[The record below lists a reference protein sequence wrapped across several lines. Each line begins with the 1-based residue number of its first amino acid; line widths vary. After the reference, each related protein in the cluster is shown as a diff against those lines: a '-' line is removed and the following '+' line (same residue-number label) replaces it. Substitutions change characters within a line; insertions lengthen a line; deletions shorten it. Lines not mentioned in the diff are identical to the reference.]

1 MPRLVILVMLVM
13 VMRRRYILDVPG
25 GRTGDPAPGRLSKT
39 LAYFRY
45 KPIESS
51 PQFQE
56 LGIPTSNVIQQT
68 ILPSL

>member
-1 MPRLVILVMLVM
+1 MPRLVMLM
-13 VMRRRYILDVPG
+13 LAMQRRYILDVPG

-39 LAYFRY
+39 LSYFRS

-56 LGIPTSNVIQQT
+56 LGIQTSNVIQQT